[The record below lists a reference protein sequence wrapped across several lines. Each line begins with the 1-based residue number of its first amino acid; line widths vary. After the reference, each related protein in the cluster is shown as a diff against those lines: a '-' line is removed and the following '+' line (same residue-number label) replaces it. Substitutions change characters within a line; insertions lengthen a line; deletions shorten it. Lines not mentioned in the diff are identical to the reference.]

1 MLVIMS
7 SSGLNV
13 PESKELVL
21 EKIINVQTTQMANGV
36 GEMCRIVRE
45 FYNVKQIKKK

>member
-7 SSGLNV
+7 WSGLNLQGSNKL
-13 PESKELVL
+13 EL
-21 EKIINVQTTQMANGV
+21 EKIINVQTTQMADGV